1 MITNS
6 EYRKIILLNIIFLAI
21 IGMAVYF
28 YIQKPVEKPAIVV
41 PVPED
46 IYTGPVS
53 TSTPVRVLVPEVGID
68 GNVIP
73 VGIGKTGNMAV
84 PVKYEDI
91 GWYKYGPVPGQKGN
105 AVLAGHVDDGRGN
118 PAIFYK
124 LNEVKVGNFVY
135 IENSNGEK
143 IKFVVKEIRLVDY
156 SNPSKAD
163 MQAIFGKDE
172 NEGLNLITCE
182 GTWIPEKKTYSN
194 RLVIF
199 TERVKS

>member
-1 MITNS
+1 MLEKS
-6 EYRKIILLNIIFLAI
+6 EYKKIILLNIIFLAI
-21 IGMAVYF
+21 IGTSIYF
-28 YIQKPVEKPAIVV
+28 YLQKPEEKPIVI

-53 TSTPVRVLVPEVGID
+53 TSSPVRVLVPEVGID
-68 GNVIP
+68 GNIVP

-91 GWYKYGPVPGQKGN
+91 GWYKYGPVPGQAGN

-124 LNEVKVGNFVY
+124 LNDVRVGNFVY

-156 SNPSKAD
+156 ANPSKED
-163 MQAIFGKDE
+163 MEAIFGKSDS
-172 NEGLNLITCE
+172 EGLNLITCE

-199 TERVKS
+199 TQRVKS